1 MSYTGTVEGG
11 VVKLPPEAAW
21 PDGTCVRVEKVE
33 THRGRNELTRRLQEI
48 AAQLG
53 GLPEDWA
60 EQHDHYIHG
69 TPKRSRP

>member
-1 MSYTGTVEGG
+1 MSYTGTVERG

-21 PDGTCVRVEKVE
+21 PDGTSVRVEKVE
-33 THRGRNELTRRLQEI
+33 TPARNTLTRRLREI

-69 TPKRSRP
+69 APKRSRP